1 MSEEQKKCV
10 VFGSAEYL
18 VEKFDDVESAV
29 ESRKSK
35 AARDFKALVE
45 TLATKR
51 DNMRVYKVLKT
62 VSHVCDG
69 KSEGADGKCHAPVR
83 PGYVAHVC
91 VGLNGKGKQ
100 ADYLSALR
108 RLVEKAHAFIFD
120 VCVDAL
126 DDVVDVLVRI
136 S

>member
-1 MSEEQKKCV
+1 MSEERKKRV

-35 AARDFKALVE
+35 TAKDFKALVK

-51 DNMRVYKVLKT
+51 DDMRVHKVLKT

-91 VGLNGKGKQ
+91 VGLNGKGRQ
-100 ADYLSALR
+100 ADYLAALR
-108 RLVEKAHAFIFD
+108 RLVEKAHVFVFD
-120 VCVDAL
+120 VCVDAC

>member
-18 VEKFDDVESAV
+18 VEKFDDVVSAV

-35 AARDFKALVE
+35 TAKDFKALVK

-51 DNMRVYKVLKT
+51 DNMYVYKVLKT
-62 VSHVCDG
+62 VSHICDG

-100 ADYLSALR
+100 VDYLAALR
-108 RLVEKAHAFIFD
+108 RLVEKAHVFIFD
-120 VCVDAL
+120 VCVDAC
-126 DDVVDVLVRI
+126 DDVADVLVRI

>member
-1 MSEEQKKCV
+1 MSEERKKCV

-35 AARDFKALVE
+35 AAKDFKALVKA
-45 TLATKR
+45 LATKR
-51 DNMRVYKVLKT
+51 DNMYVHKVLKT

-69 KSEGADGKCHAPVR
+69 KGADGKCHAPVR

-91 VGLNGKGKQ
+91 VGLNGKGRQ

-108 RLVEKAHAFIFD
+108 RLVEKAHVFIFD
-120 VCVDAL
+120 VCVDAC
-126 DDVVDVLVRI
+126 DDVADVLVRI

>member
-1 MSEEQKKCV
+1 MSKENKCI

-29 ESRKSK
+29 ESSKSK
-35 AARDFKALVE
+35 VAKDFKALVKS
-45 TLATKR
+45 LATKR
-51 DNMRVYKVLKT
+51 DDMHVCKVLKT

-69 KSEGADGKCHAPVR
+69 GSEGADGKCHAPVR

-91 VGLNGKGKQ
+91 IGLNGKGRQ

-108 RLVEKAHAFIFD
+108 RLVEKARVFIFD
-120 VCVDAL
+120 AFVDAC
-126 DDVVDVLVRI
+126 DDVADVLVRI

>member
-1 MSEEQKKCV
+1 MSEERKCI

-35 AARDFKALVE
+35 VAKDFKALVKS
-45 TLATKR
+45 LATKR
-51 DNMRVYKVLKT
+51 DNMHVYKVLKT

-69 KSEGADGKCHAPVR
+69 RSEGADGRCHAPVR

-91 VGLNGKGKQ
+91 IGLNGKGRQ
-100 ADYLSALR
+100 ADYLAALG
-108 RLVEKAHAFIFD
+108 RLVEKARVSIFD
-120 VCVDAL
+120 ACVDACV
-126 DDVVDVLVRI
+126 DVADVLVRI